1 MGEQQM
7 KLATPLFLEADQYFK
22 SLATMS
28 HAPQLKSAFGIA
40 YANVIGKLFEIDT
53 EQPMETAKGSF
64 YNHILK
70 YHKLFIFMLRAMY
83 KGIFVSLYCYGLSM

>member
-28 HAPQLKSAFGIA
+28 HAPRLK
-40 YANVIGKLFEIDT
+40 
-53 EQPMETAKGSF
+53 
-64 YNHILK
+64 
-70 YHKLFIFMLRAMY
+70 
-83 KGIFVSLYCYGLSM
+83 